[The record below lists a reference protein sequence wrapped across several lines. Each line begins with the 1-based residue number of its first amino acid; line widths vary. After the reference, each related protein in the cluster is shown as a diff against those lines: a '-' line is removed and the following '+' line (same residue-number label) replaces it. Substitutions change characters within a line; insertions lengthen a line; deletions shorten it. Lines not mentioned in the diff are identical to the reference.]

1 MLRGRG
7 MPENFKAIIVIAGV
21 MAVLFALTLLPTC

>member
-7 MPENFKAIIVIAGV
+7 MPENFKAIIVIAV
-21 MAVLFALTLLPTC
+21 IMAAVFALTLWPTC